1 MHKKWF
7 FSGAWKALSLKNGNA
22 ILVQE
27 VKEWR
32 EIKNETKNGY
42 SKLYDSSGCAMR
54 TCGIDRTVEI
64 RGGGNRRYD
73 PDDDLGHYYGNTV
86 ITDAVGEADT
96 AVEKDHQQCG
106 DQEGAVFAVTCT
118 LSAGNY
124 VRNQRGAAD
133 RNRTEGGTGADPSG
147 SRQYDDDADRPA
159 SWTFDRTWA
168 KRGRRNLLSVP

>member
-64 RGGGNRRYD
+64 RGGGNRCYD

-86 ITDAVGEADT
+86 ITNAVGEGDT
-96 AVEKDHQQCG
+96 AVEKDHQQC
-106 DQEGAVFAVTCT
+106 AVFTKIAIGKTVAFQFK
-118 LSAGNY
+118 SF
-124 VRNQRGAAD
+124 VER
-133 RNRTEGGTGADPSG
+133 
-147 SRQYDDDADRPA
+147 
-159 SWTFDRTWA
+159 
-168 KRGRRNLLSVP
+168 